1 MTKNYM
7 IMKRTYE
14 KPEMKVVHLQHRQQ
28 LLQASMPTSTDE
40 SSYQW

>member
-14 KPEMKVVHLQHRQQ
+14 KPEMKVVHLQHCQQ
-28 LLQASMPTSTDE
+28 LLQASMPTDSNP
-40 SSYQW
+40 SPYQW